1 MTITEIRI
9 LLVDDPCLKAFVSV
23 TFDQVFVA
31 KGLKIIR
38 GKSER
43 LFLAMPSRRRPNGEF
58 QDVVHPLHQAFRNE
72 LEEGKPSQ
80 TFGASRSSRVAS
92 RSANAVWTSTATIRR
107 IRIRRSGSSRSSSLA
122 SNWASRFFCTRAMRI
137 RGFLK

>member
-72 LEEGKPSQ
+72 LEE
-80 TFGASRSSRVAS
+80 AVLLEYSRCLRA
-92 RSANAVWTSTATIRR
+92 AAKSTRKLERR
-107 IRIRRSGSSRSSSLA
+107 DV
-122 SNWASRFFCTRAMRI
+122 
-137 RGFLK
+137 

>member
-23 TFDQVFVA
+23 TFDQIFVV

-38 GKSER
+38 GKTER

-58 QDVVHPLHQAFRNE
+58 QDIVHPMNQAFRNVLEESVLLEYSRCLRAAAKSSRE
-72 LEEGKPSQ
+72 LERQE
-80 TFGASRSSRVAS
+80 
-92 RSANAVWTSTATIRR
+92 
-107 IRIRRSGSSRSSSLA
+107 
-122 SNWASRFFCTRAMRI
+122 
-137 RGFLK
+137 